1 MYRPGESVPNYL
13 DYQGW
18 EQCYENLTLWLIYR
32 TNEPLPQLMYEY
44 LENYLNTLNIDEY
57 SYVL

>member
-18 EQCYENLTLWLIYR
+18 EQCCENLTLWLIYR
-32 TNEPLPQLMYEY
+32 PNEPLPQLMYEY
-44 LENYLNTLNIDEY
+44 LENYLNTVNVDDY
-57 SYVL
+57 N

>member
-13 DYQGW
+13 DYQEW
-18 EQCYENLTLWLIYR
+18 EQCCENLTLWLIYR
-32 TNEPLPQLMYEY
+32 PNEPLPQLMYEY
-44 LENYLNTLNIDEY
+44 LENYLNTVNVDDY